1 MAHVRARVCIWKS
14 SCCYNYERW
23 QRVHPEVR
31 RHYRLESMRPRE
43 RDERMSRRG
52 TDRAAREMELNV
64 HPLYEERAVLAA
76 MARDEAIT
84 CPAAWKMRN

>member
-1 MAHVRARVCIWKS
+1 
-14 SCCYNYERW
+14 
-23 QRVHPEVR
+23 
-31 RHYRLESMRPRE
+31 MRPRE